1 MRVLKSPLYI
11 TKSQLIAANDESIR
25 VGFSGNL
32 SSERLKKLPN
42 HPLLVT
48 NAWEHT
54 ATCDPSRKNIRLWVR
69 LSGKENAAG
78 VTSADL
84 IAVVLDVTPDTYLTL
99 LGNKLD
105 EQTRRQ
111 LNELGYYTGGD

>member
-1 MRVLKSPLYI
+1 MRVLKSPLCI

-32 SSERLKKLPN
+32 SAEKLEKLPN

-54 ATCDPSRKNIRLWVR
+54 ANSDPSRKNIRLWVR
-69 LSGKENAAG
+69 LSGKEDAAG
-78 VTSADL
+78 VTAADL

-105 EQTRRQ
+105 EETRRQ